1 MLLFNMPV
9 GSLGTD
15 FCEIIQ
21 DSWPLTHSMVV
32 EIRGSS
38 LPPHVKQKGLTG
50 LGGEISAYVQVEELP
65 RGANLDSV

>member
-1 MLLFNMPV
+1 MLLFMPV

-32 EIRGSS
+32 EIRGLQFPSC
-38 LPPHVKQKGLTG
+38 VKQKGLTG